1 MMYFAER
8 ISDNI
13 SKREPEGYLIC
24 LNVPIARSG
33 TQQYLQDEI
42 GQSGDRTVTV
52 YRPEDE
58 VFSEATMASF
68 EGMPVTND
76 HPDAE
81 EGVTVDNVQYLAKGH
96 CQNVRRGT
104 GPNKDLLI
112 ADLVITDQNTI
123 EDVLNGK
130 REISCGYNYELHEED
145 GKMVQRQIRG
155 NHIAIVDKGRAGKR
169 VCIKDSAPNNER
181 RKSSMK
187 KTHNRILAKMLAK
200 FAVDADPE
208 ELEEAVDAVEE
219 ITSEVPSAPAA
230 DPAVTE
236 EEPVMDEG
244 EDVIEMILQRLDA
257 LEQKMGATDEDPADD
272 PLARLEKDL
281 DEIEAQSAPAP
292 APEEEVVEEEEVMT
306 PDEDPE
312 EVESS
317 FVDPEAINEQDEG
330 EELLEAEEET
340 SEIADCGSKDCGPSK
355 KASDAA
361 RIALNAIKP
370 VISSLPPS
378 QRKKAADQAVK
389 AIRKASGLNAK
400 PTKNGYIALKKRVKA
415 ADSRMRD
422 ADIGKAIMAKRN
434 PNYKK

>member
-1 MMYFAER
+1 MMYFANR

-13 SKREPEGYLIC
+13 SKREPEGYLFC

-42 GQSGDRTVTV
+42 GQSGEKAVTV

-58 VFSEATMASF
+58 VFSQATIASF

-81 EGVTVDNVQYLAKGH
+81 EGVTAENAQYLAKGH

-104 GPNKDLLI
+104 GPEKDLLI
-112 ADLVITDQNTI
+112 ADLVIIDPQTI
-123 EDVLNGK
+123 QDVLDGK
-130 REISCGYNYELHEED
+130 REISCGYNYELHEEN

-181 RKSSMK
+181 RNRKMK
-187 KTHNRILAKMLAK
+187 KGYNRILAKMLAK
-200 FAVDADPE
+200 FAVDAEPD
-208 ELEEAVDAVEE
+208 ELEEAVDAIED
-219 ITSEVPSAPAA
+219 ITSEVPVQP
-230 DPAVTE
+230 E
-236 EEPVMDEG
+236 EQPVPEETTDAGDEL
-244 EDVIEMILQRLDA
+244 IQMILSRLDA
-257 LEQKMGATDEDPADD
+257 LEQKMGATDEDPEQMD

-292 APEEEVVEEEEVMT
+292 VEEESEEEIMI

-312 EVESS
+312 EVEST
-317 FVDPEAINEQDEG
+317 FVDPEEINEQDEDEEVIAEEQG
-330 EELLEAEEET
+330 EEFVPPVK
-340 SEIADCGSKDCGPSK
+340 GDCGPGR
-355 KASDAA
+355 KATDAA

-370 VISSLPPS
+370 VIASLPPS
-378 QRKKAADQAVK
+378 QRKKAADAAV
-389 AIRKASGLNAK
+389 AQIRKVSGMNAK
-400 PTKNGYIALKKRVKA
+400 PTKNSYVALKANKKKAYDSKRESEA
-415 ADSRMRD
+415 S
-422 ADIGKAIMAKRN
+422 IGLSIMAKRN